1 MSDTT
6 LPIYSVTPFTMLDFP
21 GRTACIVWFSGCNMR
36 CGYCHNPQIVK
47 GKGRGTAEE
56 VLAFL
61 KKRKGLLDGVVLS
74 GGEASVYP
82 GLPAFVREVRALGY
96 AVKLDTNGLRP
107 EIVQDFLNRDF
118 LDYIALDYKAPP
130 EKFKKVTGVEKYDA
144 FSQTLSLLCGQDK
157 VPFEVRTT
165 VHTGLMDEDDIGAI
179 IADLDARNYRGTYY
193 VQNFRADNDRPTL
206 GFLPP
211 QKRELDCRA
220 LTAGTGFRIAFRNFD
235 EISEIPAKLDG
246 DQGALPPERIKLAPD
261 PQTREHFQ

>member
-1 MSDTT
+1 MSDT

-61 KKRKGLLDGVVLS
+61 KKRQGLLDGVVLS

-82 GLPAFVREVRALGY
+82 GLPAFVRKVRALGY

-107 EIVQDFLNRDF
+107 DMVKSFLDKGF
-118 LDYIALDYKAPP
+118 LDYVALDYKAPP
-130 EKFKKVTGVEKYDA
+130 EKFKKVTGVAKYAD
-144 FSQTLSLLCGQDK
+144 FSKTLSLLCGQNR

-165 VHTGLMDEDDIGAI
+165 VHTGLMDESDIGAI
-179 IADLDARNYRGTYY
+179 IHDLETRNYHGTYY
-193 VQNFRADNDRPTL
+193 IQNFRADNNRPTL

-211 QKRELDCRA
+211 QTRFLD
-220 LTAGTGFRIAFRNFD
+220 LQSLPTPLGFGMEYRNFD
-235 EISEIPAKLDG
+235 KFMGKLEKLEKDQAFLAAKT
-246 DQGALPPERIKLAPD
+246 ASI
-261 PQTREHFQ
+261 H